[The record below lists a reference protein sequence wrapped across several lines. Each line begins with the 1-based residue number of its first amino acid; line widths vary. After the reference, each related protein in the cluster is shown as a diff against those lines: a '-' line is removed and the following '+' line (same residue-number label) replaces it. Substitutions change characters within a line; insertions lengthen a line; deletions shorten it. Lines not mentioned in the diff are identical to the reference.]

1 MVLWSEIYIPTG
13 KHIYIYYRMSQNI
26 YPYKVPPTTVFLFLI
41 AHYELLQVAVYL
53 KLHTRDTNSC
63 LILLSQWYIWFVSA
77 QSVDAPFREALP
89 RSGEI
94 GSYTYS
100 DIWIVFVV
108 FCIIFVLRIV
118 HNVAPF
124 LWIVNSNYSV
134 SLRFPLTFI
143 EHETTKRQN
152 IRRSDY
158 TLNIEKKTHF
168 NQYRYYLNE
177 PYFWSNYQNKA
188 TCIKH
193 IFFQLLL
200 YYQWYLYNAWE
211 DVVKTR
217 NKYLYLLSTCS
228 KGIENEIKIC

>member
-1 MVLWSEIYIPTG
+1 MVGNLDSNRKTY
-13 KHIYIYYRMSQNI
+13 IYIYILSDESKHLSIQGATNDS
-26 YPYKVPPTTVFLFLI
+26 FLI
-41 AHYELLQVAVYL
+41 SNCSLRVVASCAVYL